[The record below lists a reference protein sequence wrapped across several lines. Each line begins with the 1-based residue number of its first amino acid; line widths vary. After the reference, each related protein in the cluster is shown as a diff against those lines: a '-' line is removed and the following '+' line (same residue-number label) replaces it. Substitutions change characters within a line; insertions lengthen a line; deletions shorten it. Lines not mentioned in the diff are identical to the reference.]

1 MAQSATT
8 PQRQAHYA
16 VPSPMPWPIM
26 GAAAL
31 FLMAVGAVF
40 LFNGNRGGW
49 VSIGAGLLL
58 LLYMMVRWFGDLIRE
73 SQGGRYGRWED
84 VSFRWGMSWFIFSE
98 VVVLGENNGALYYVR
113 LIAVP

>member
-40 LFNGNRGGW
+40 LFNGRHGGW
-49 VSIGAGLLL
+49 VSIGAGFLL
-58 LLYMMVRWFGDLIRE
+58 LLYMMVRWFGDVIRE
-73 SQGGRYGRWED
+73 SEGGKYGR
-84 VSFRWGMSWFIFSE
+84 
-98 VVVLGENNGALYYVR
+98 
-113 LIAVP
+113 